1 MDISKIIFT
10 QNILKVFSN
19 LQENFEEKKNII
31 ENDVKKKI
39 GNLSLNSFYGII
51 VLFIVITLFLPCF
64 YMFYPNLIK

>member
-1 MDISKIIFT
+1 MDISKIIFS

-51 VLFIVITLFLPCF
+51 VLFIVITLLLPCF
-64 YMFYPNLIK
+64 YMFYPNLY

>member
-1 MDISKIIFT
+1 MDISKIIFS

-31 ENDVKKKI
+31 VNDVKKNI

-51 VLFIVITLFLPCF
+51 VLFIVITLLLPCF
-64 YMFYPNLIK
+64 YMFYPNLY